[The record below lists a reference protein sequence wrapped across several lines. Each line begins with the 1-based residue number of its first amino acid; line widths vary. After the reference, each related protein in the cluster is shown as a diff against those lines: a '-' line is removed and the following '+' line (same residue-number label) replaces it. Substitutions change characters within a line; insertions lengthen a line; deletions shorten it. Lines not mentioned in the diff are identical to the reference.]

1 MNRINDKTPSD
12 ESTIPKKNSPA
23 EPLSSGPLGLD
34 IGTANIAIAQKRGE
48 REITR
53 VQLNA
58 FYTLAYSRMTEIAL
72 LNDGGMFV
80 KANGKIHA
88 LGYQAENFANIVG
101 GVVKRPIAG
110 GILNAKEE
118 DTTFIIKALLNKM
131 ITDAPVKNTKICFSI
146 PGEPIDSAASV
157 FYHEA
162 IIKKHLEQKGYQAES
177 VNEGLAVVLSELAF
191 PAINQPYTG
200 IGISMGGGMCNVCF
214 AYLAVPVVTYSI
226 RKGGDYIDAMSA
238 EAVGE
243 TQGKVRIVKETRLN
257 LAKAPTEKIETALH
271 IYYEQLFGFLA
282 KSLQTQL
289 GATDRI
295 PLLRQG
301 IPIVLSGGAASPPG
315 AVEKFKQA
323 LDAIRLPVN
332 ISDIILAKRPL
343 LTTARGALQNILSV
357 ESGK

>member
-1 MNRINDKTPSD
+1 MNTINEKLPSD
-12 ESTIPKKNSPA
+12 ESKRSKGSIPG
-23 EPLSSGPLGLD
+23 EPLSTGPLGID
-34 IGTANIAIAQKRGE
+34 IGTANIVVAQKRGE

-58 FYTLAYSRMTEIAL
+58 FYTLSYSRMTEIAL
-72 LNDGGMFV
+72 LNEGGMFV
-80 KANGKIHA
+80 KANGKLHA

-101 GVVKRPIAG
+101 GELKRPIAG

-118 DTTFIIKALLNKM
+118 DTTFIIKGLLDKLISN
-131 ITDAPVKNTKICFSI
+131 APVENMKICFSV
-146 PGEPIDSAASV
+146 PGEPIDSAASI

-162 IIKKHLEQKGYQAES
+162 IIKKYLEQKGYQAES
-177 VNEGLAVVLSELAF
+177 VNEGLAVVLSELA
-191 PAINQPYTG
+191 ANNYTG
-200 IGISMGGGMCNVCF
+200 IGISLGGGMCNVCF
-214 AYLAVPVVTYSI
+214 AYLAVPVVSYSI

-243 TQGKVRIVKETRLN
+243 TPGKVRIVKELQLN
-257 LAKAPTEKIETALH
+257 LAKAPVDKIQTGLH
-271 IYYEQLFGFLA
+271 IYYEQLFGILA

-289 GATDRI
+289 GSTDRI
-295 PLLRQG
+295 PLLRKG
-301 IPIVLSGGAASPPG
+301 IPLVLSGGAAAPPG

-323 LDAIRLPVN
+323 LDAIRLPVS
-332 ISDIILAKRPL
+332 ISDIILAKQPL